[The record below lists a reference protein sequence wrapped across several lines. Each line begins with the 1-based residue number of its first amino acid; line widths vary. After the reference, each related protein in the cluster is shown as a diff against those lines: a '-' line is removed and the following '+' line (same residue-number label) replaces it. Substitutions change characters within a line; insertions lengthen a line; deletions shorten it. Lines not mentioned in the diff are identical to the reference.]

1 MWAWCHVIGFEE
13 SDPCVNDLCTN
24 CLYHTPRSLNGLWQ
38 TYWPWDLDPVNYVI
52 KIYISCDYKISPNA
66 KWVQNKTRC
75 HSNLS
80 KGHPENFFKFVSPNF
95 GLGQG
100 IIIYLYKSNGSGRS
114 GIFGSSFCEARIA
127 ARWSKRFIMTSAF
140 VNSIILTSNA
150 KLLKIIIQSSDNS
163 FNKSFRHE
171 LSHDNIDEH
180 SSSV

>member
-1 MWAWCHVIGFEE
+1 MTEPSRIKKFRIFIGHFGVLTSREY
-13 SDPCVNDLCTN
+13 SDI
-24 CLYHTPRSLNGLWQ
+24 
-38 TYWPWDLDPVNYVI
+38 LDPISDIFVFAKQKNY
-52 KIYISCDYKISPNA
+52 D
-66 KWVQNKTRC
+66 
-75 HSNLS
+75 
-80 KGHPENFFKFVSPNF
+80 
-95 GLGQG
+95 
-100 IIIYLYKSNGSGRS
+100 IYLYKSNGSGRS

-127 ARWSKRFIMTSAF
+127 ARWSKRFIITSAF